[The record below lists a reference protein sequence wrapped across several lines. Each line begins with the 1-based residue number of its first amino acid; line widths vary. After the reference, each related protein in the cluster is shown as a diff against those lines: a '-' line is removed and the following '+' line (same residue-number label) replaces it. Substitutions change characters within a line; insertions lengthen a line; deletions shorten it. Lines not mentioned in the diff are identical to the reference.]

1 MNIMKMS
8 KALVPTLRDN
18 PSEADIVSH
27 QLLVRAGFIRKSAA
41 GLYHYLPLGKRVLQ
55 KIENIVREEMDAAGC
70 QELLMP
76 IVQPA
81 ELWLETGR
89 WHAYGAEMF
98 KVTDRHDRQFCLGPT
113 HEEMITDLVRNEVS
127 SYRQLPLRLYQI
139 QNKYR
144 DEKRPRFGLIRG
156 REFVMKDMYSFD
168 RDPAGLDQA
177 YWDMYQAYT
186 NIFNRCGLNF
196 RPIEADGGAIGDSQ
210 THEFT
215 ALAETGENTVV
226 YCEHCGYAANI
237 EIAPCPA
244 PAVNDGAE
252 SALAMEKVYTP
263 DSKTIEAVGAFLQVP
278 AEKCIKTLFFQA
290 DDEIICVLARG
301 DHEVNDV
308 KVQRVH
314 PCLSLEM
321 AEEADVEK
329 LVGCTFGSL
338 GPVGLNNVKI
348 YADLAVEQ
356 MVNLVCGANEEA
368 YHFVN
373 VNPGRDFQVTGYYDL
388 RMLKEGEACPKC
400 GKICQSA
407 RGIEVGQIF
416 KLGTKYSEA
425 LGATYLDENGKEQV
439 IHMGCYGVGVSRT
452 MAAAIEQNHDDN
464 GMIWP
469 KTIAPYHVVVVPISA
484 KDEAQMAI
492 AEQLYGDLQK
502 RGIEVMLDDRNERPG
517 VKFKDADLIGYPVRI
532 TVGKK
537 AVEEQVIE
545 YKLRTAAENEV
556 VNLSNVVEKVV
567 SYIFS

>member
-373 VNPGRDFQVTGYYDL
+373 VNPGRDF
-388 RMLKEGEACPKC
+388 R
-400 GKICQSA
+400 
-407 RGIEVGQIF
+407 
-416 KLGTKYSEA
+416 
-425 LGATYLDENGKEQV
+425 
-439 IHMGCYGVGVSRT
+439 
-452 MAAAIEQNHDDN
+452 
-464 GMIWP
+464 
-469 KTIAPYHVVVVPISA
+469 
-484 KDEAQMAI
+484 
-492 AEQLYGDLQK
+492 
-502 RGIEVMLDDRNERPG
+502 
-517 VKFKDADLIGYPVRI
+517 
-532 TVGKK
+532 
-537 AVEEQVIE
+537 
-545 YKLRTAAENEV
+545 
-556 VNLSNVVEKVV
+556 
-567 SYIFS
+567 

>member
-1 MNIMKMS
+1 MRMS

-18 PSEADIVSH
+18 PAEADIVSH
-27 QLLVRAGFIRKSAA
+27 QLLMRAGFIRKSAA

-55 KIENIVREEMDAAGC
+55 KIETIIREEMDAADC

-127 SYRQLPLRLYQI
+127 SYRQLPMRLYQI

-156 REFVMKDMYSFD
+156 REFIMKDMYSFD
-168 RDPAGLDQA
+168 RNPEGLDKA

-186 NIFNRCGLNF
+186 NIFNRCGLKF

-226 YCEHCGYAANI
+226 YCDHCGYAANI

-244 PAVNDGAE
+244 PAPKTGDEAE
-252 SALAMEKVYTP
+252 LPMEKLYTP
-263 DSKTIEAVGAFLQVP
+263 DSKTIEAVGNFLNVP
-278 AEKCIKTLFFQA
+278 ADKCIKTLFFQA
-290 DDEIICVLARG
+290 DNELICVLVRG

-321 AEEADVEK
+321 AEEADVVK
-329 LVGCTFGSL
+329 LVGCNFGSL
-338 GPVGLNNVKI
+338 GPVGLSGVKI

-368 YHFVN
+368 YHYIN
-373 VNPGRDFQVTGYYDL
+373 VNPGRDFQVIGYYDL
-388 RMLKEGEACPKC
+388 RMLEEGEPCPKC
-400 GKICQSA
+400 GQICQSA
-407 RGIEVGQIF
+407 RGIEVGQVF

-425 LGATYLDENGKEQV
+425 MGATYLDENGKEQV
-439 IHMGCYGVGVSRT
+439 IHMGCYGIGVSRT
-452 MAAAIEQNHDDN
+452 MAAAVEQHSDEN
-464 GMIWP
+464 GIIWP
-469 KTIAPYHVVVVPISA
+469 KNIAPYHVVIVPISA
-484 KDEAQMAI
+484 KDENQMAI
-492 AEQLYGDLQK
+492 AEQLYADLQK
-502 RGIEVMLDDRNERPG
+502 RGVEVMLDDRNERPG

-537 AVEEQVIE
+537 AVEEQVVE
-545 YKLRTAAENEV
+545 YKLRAAAENEV
-556 VNLSNVVEKVV
+556 VALADVVEKAV
-567 SYIFS
+567 SYIFAE

>member
-252 SALAMEKVYTP
+252 SNLAMEKVYTP

-338 GPVGLNNVKI
+338 GPVGLNSVKI

-556 VNLSNVVEKVV
+556 VNLSDVVEKVV

>member
-1 MNIMKMS
+1 MRMS

-18 PSEADIVSH
+18 PAEADIVSH
-27 QLLVRAGFIRKSAA
+27 QLLMRAGFIRKSAA

-55 KIENIVREEMDAAGC
+55 KIETIIREEMDAADC

-127 SYRQLPLRLYQI
+127 SYRQLPMRLYQI

-156 REFVMKDMYSFD
+156 REFIMKDMYSFD
-168 RDPAGLDQA
+168 RNPEGLDKA

-186 NIFNRCGLNF
+186 NIFNRCGLKF

-226 YCEHCGYAANI
+226 YCDHCGYAANI

-244 PAVNDGAE
+244 PAPKTGDEAE
-252 SALAMEKVYTP
+252 LPMEKVYTP
-263 DSKTIEAVGAFLQVP
+263 DSKTIEAVGNFLNVP
-278 AEKCIKTLFFQA
+278 ADKCIKTLFFQA
-290 DDEIICVLARG
+290 DDELICVLARG

-321 AEEADVEK
+321 AEEADVVK
-329 LVGCTFGSL
+329 LVGCNFGSL
-338 GPVGLNNVKI
+338 GPVGLSGVKI

-368 YHFVN
+368 YHYIN

-388 RMLKEGEACPKC
+388 RMLEEGEPCPKC
-400 GKICQSA
+400 GQICQSA
-407 RGIEVGQIF
+407 RGIEVGQVF

-425 LGATYLDENGKEQV
+425 MGATYLDENGKEQV
-439 IHMGCYGVGVSRT
+439 IHMGCYGIGVSRT
-452 MAAAIEQNHDDN
+452 MAAAVEQHSDEN
-464 GMIWP
+464 GIIWP
-469 KTIAPYHVVVVPISA
+469 KNIAPYHVVIVPISA
-484 KDEAQMAI
+484 KDENQMAI
-492 AEQLYGDLQK
+492 AEQLYTDLQK
-502 RGIEVMLDDRNERPG
+502 RGVEVMLDDRNERPG

-537 AVEEQVIE
+537 AVEEQVVE

-556 VNLSNVVEKVV
+556 VALADVVEKAV
-567 SYIFS
+567 SYIFAE

>member
-244 PAVNDGAE
+244 PAVNDSAE

-556 VNLSNVVEKVV
+556 VNLSDVVEKVV

>member
-1 MNIMKMS
+1 MKMS

-244 PAVNDGAE
+244 PAVNDSAE

>member
-1 MNIMKMS
+1 MRMS
-8 KALVPTLRDN
+8 KALIPTLRDN
-18 PSEADIVSH
+18 PAEADTVSQ

-55 KIENIVREEMDAAGC
+55 KIENIVREEMDAFGC

-89 WHAYGAEMF
+89 WNAYGAEMF
-98 KVTDRHDRQFCLGPT
+98 KVTDRHERQFCLGPT
-113 HEEMITDLVRNEVS
+113 HEEMITDLVRNEVN

-168 RDPAGLDQA
+168 RDPEGLDQC

-186 NIFNRCGLNF
+186 NIFNRCGLKF

-215 ALAETGENTVV
+215 ALADIGENTVV

-244 PAVNDGAE
+244 PEVQSSVE
-252 SALAMEKVYTP
+252 TALPMEKVYTP
-263 DSKTIEAVGAFLQVP
+263 DSKTIEAVGNYLQVP
-278 AEKCIKTLFFQA
+278 AQKCIKTLFFQA
-290 DDEIICVLARG
+290 DDELICVLARG

-314 PCLSLEM
+314 PCLALEM
-321 AEEADVEK
+321 AEEEDVVK
-329 LVGCTFGSL
+329 KVGCNFGSL
-338 GPVGLNNVKI
+338 GPVGLQGIKI
-348 YADLAVEQ
+348 YADLAVKQ

-368 YHFVN
+368 YHYIN
-373 VNPGRDFQVTGYYDL
+373 VNPGRDFQVEGYYDL
-388 RMLKEGEACPKC
+388 RMMQEGEACPKC
-400 GKICQSA
+400 GQKLDSA

-425 LGATYLDENGKEQV
+425 LGATYLDENGKTQV

-452 MAAAIEQNHDDN
+452 MAATVEQNHDEN

-469 KTIAPYHVVVVPISA
+469 KSIAPYHVVVVPISA
-484 KDEAQMAI
+484 KDEKQMAI
-492 AEQLYGDLQK
+492 AEQIYTDLQK
-502 RGIEVMLDDRNERPG
+502 RGVEVMLDDRNERPG
-517 VKFKDADLIGYPVRI
+517 VKFKDADLIGYPLRI

-537 AVEEQVIE
+537 AVEEQIVE
-545 YKLRTAAENEV
+545 YKLRTAAENEIV
-556 VNLSNVVEKVV
+556 AVGEVVEKAV
-567 SYIFS
+567 SYIFSE

>member
-244 PAVNDGAE
+244 PAVNDSAE

-416 KLGTKYSEA
+416 KLGTEYSEA

-537 AVEEQVIE
+537 AVEEQVI
-545 YKLRTAAENEV
+545 RVQIEN
-556 VNLSNVVEKVV
+556 SC
-567 SYIFS
+567 

>member
-1 MNIMKMS
+1 MRMS

-18 PSEADIVSH
+18 PAEADIVSH
-27 QLLVRAGFIRKSAA
+27 QLLMRAGFIRKSAA

-55 KIENIVREEMDAAGC
+55 KIETIIREEMDAADC

-127 SYRQLPLRLYQI
+127 SYRQLPMRLYQI

-156 REFVMKDMYSFD
+156 REFIMKDMYSFD
-168 RDPAGLDQA
+168 RNPEGLDKA

-186 NIFNRCGLNF
+186 NIFNRCGLKF

-226 YCEHCGYAANI
+226 YCDHCGYAANI

-244 PAVNDGAE
+244 PAPKTGDEAE
-252 SALAMEKVYTP
+252 LPMEKLYTP
-263 DSKTIEAVGAFLQVP
+263 DSKTIEAVGNFLNVP
-278 AEKCIKTLFFQA
+278 ADKCIKTLFFQA
-290 DDEIICVLARG
+290 DNELICVLVRG

-321 AEEADVEK
+321 AEEADVVK
-329 LVGCTFGSL
+329 LVGCNFGSL
-338 GPVGLNNVKI
+338 GPVGLSGVKI

-368 YHFVN
+368 YHYIN
-373 VNPGRDFQVTGYYDL
+373 VNPGRDFQVIGYYDL
-388 RMLKEGEACPKC
+388 RMLEEGEPCPKC
-400 GKICQSA
+400 GQICQSA
-407 RGIEVGQIF
+407 RGIEVGQVF

-425 LGATYLDENGKEQV
+425 MGATYLDENGKEQV
-439 IHMGCYGVGVSRT
+439 IHMGCYGIGVSRT
-452 MAAAIEQNHDDN
+452 MAAAVEQHSDEN
-464 GMIWP
+464 GIIWP
-469 KTIAPYHVVVVPISA
+469 KNIAPYHVVIVPISA
-484 KDEAQMAI
+484 KDESQMAI
-492 AEQLYGDLQK
+492 AEQLYADLQK
-502 RGIEVMLDDRNERPG
+502 RGVEVMLDDRKERPG

-537 AVEEQVIE
+537 AVEEQVVE
-545 YKLRTAAENEV
+545 YKLRAAAENEV
-556 VNLSNVVEKVV
+556 VALADVVEKAV
-567 SYIFS
+567 SYIFAE

>member
-338 GPVGLNNVKI
+338 GPVGLNKVKI

-537 AVEEQVIE
+537 AVEEQVVE

-556 VNLSNVVEKVV
+556 VNLSDVVEKVV

>member
-1 MNIMKMS
+1 MKMS